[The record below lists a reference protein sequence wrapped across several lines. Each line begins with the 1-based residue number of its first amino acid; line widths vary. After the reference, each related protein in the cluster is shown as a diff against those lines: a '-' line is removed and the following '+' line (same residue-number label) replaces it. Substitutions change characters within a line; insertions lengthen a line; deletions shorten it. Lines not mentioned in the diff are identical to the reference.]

1 MLNGME
7 PSRSQYLDHFGRV
20 KYPYTLFSLII
31 VLLLGDFALSI
42 IFNEKFLPEDLMG
55 LLTYFMRISSV
66 IFGLFIVRKVHY
78 EAINVLIYYK
88 LPKNVFTELS
98 FLNMPKHHLLA
109 GVLAYIVYVIVIYS
123 GIFSPYTSLIAYHA
137 FSNAFW
143 VGIIGVG
150 GYVGIR
156 GLKMT
161 YKFFKPDNLRS
172 HVDPYHMDM
181 MGGLRMAY
189 KFFMNIIIYLFFAI
203 GLWIGSIP
211 YAFQSAPL
219 LLLLCLGIAL
229 SLLSVALIL
238 HRLSFVLE
246 SVKNDKMKE
255 LYEKLNTI
263 YKSESYK
270 NAPLEEKMNTMI
282 ELYLVNLRLKKV
294 EELRPLPDI
303 KMLIIE
309 LLSGFLPVALQYVV
323 TLF

>member
-1 MLNGME
+1 
-7 PSRSQYLDHFGRV
+7 
-20 KYPYTLFSLII
+20 
-31 VLLLGDFALSI
+31 
-42 IFNEKFLPEDLMG
+42 
-55 LLTYFMRISSV
+55 
-66 IFGLFIVRKVHY
+66 
-78 EAINVLIYYK
+78 
-88 LPKNVFTELS
+88 
-98 FLNMPKHHLLA
+98 MPKHHLLA
-109 GVLAYIVYVIVIYS
+109 GALAYIAYVIVIYS
-123 GIFSPYTSLIAYHA
+123 GIFPPYTSLTAYHA

-189 KFFMNIIIYLFFAI
+189 KFFMNIVIYLFFAT

-229 SLLSVALIL
+229 SFLSVALIL
-238 HRLSFVLE
+238 HRLSSVLE

-255 LYEKLNTI
+255 LYEKLNAI
-263 YKSESYK
+263 YNSESYR
-270 NAPLEEKMNTMI
+270 NASLDEKMNTII
-282 ELYLVNLRLKKV
+282 ELYLINLRLKKL

-303 KMLIIE
+303 KILTFK
-309 LLSGFLPVALQYVV
+309 LLSGFLPVVLQYVV
-323 TLF
+323 SLFQP